1 MPQSSTSSVGKGL
14 TERIIMVLLF
24 RNTRLFVTFT
34 ILCCCVFAALPLE
47 ARAAVETEFG
57 LVYQEARCPDYVWRE
72 RNARTLQA
80 GYSGLQSDGLPAGER
95 IDCPA
100 ELALPVALRLVLP
113 VARDS
118 FVFGLQRFSLH
129 QSDISDAYVRAGGY
143 GVRDF
148 RDNELE
154 WTEEQIMTRTVR
166 GVAILK
172 LGFALRQFRQAF
184 SFRDQSGP
192 GFQVSEYR
200 FVHALTAPVYS
211 IGVDLQAGE
220 AGTLMLGFSRM
231 PTATGTA
238 SFSELEIRTTGAGAG
253 LQARLDL
260 YAPRRAIRSDRL
272 VLGFRI
278 EVFDMQVFFGFDREF
293 FRVRSHAHVPVLS
306 VSLSPTSVTVPER
319 ALSEDSFFRDRQSFR
334 VGHFRVSA
342 TWLLEIDP

>member
-1 MPQSSTSSVGKGL
+1 
-14 TERIIMVLLF
+14 
-24 RNTRLFVTFT
+24 
-34 ILCCCVFAALPLE
+34 
-47 ARAAVETEFG
+47 
-57 LVYQEARCPDYVWRE
+57 
-72 RNARTLQA
+72 
-80 GYSGLQSDGLPAGER
+80 
-95 IDCPA
+95 
-100 ELALPVALRLVLP
+100 
-113 VARDS
+113 
-118 FVFGLQRFSLH
+118 
-129 QSDISDAYVRAGGY
+129 
-143 GVRDF
+143 
-148 RDNELE
+148 
-154 WTEEQIMTRTVR
+154 MTRTVR

-238 SFSELEIRTTGAGAG
+238 SFSELEIRTAGAGAG

-319 ALSEDSFFRDRQSFR
+319 ALSEDFFFRDRQSFR
-334 VGHFRVSA
+334 VGLFRVSA